1 MVPFM
6 PPAVPFIELPDLLEI
21 KLMRDRLGWTQK
33 KLAQA
38 CGVSQS
44 YINKIERSEAD
55 PGYRKAKEIFR
66 VLGEALAGQ
75 QNPAR
80 KKTARDI
87 MTRHAGYISSNQTVE
102 EARRMMLK
110 NDYSQLPVIDNGIVK
125 GSITDRRLMS
135 LLSNTDDDVRPNQ
148 RVSEVMDRKFP
159 VADLDTKLETLRHL
173 LEEYPAVL
181 VNKGSKEF
189 GIVTKHDLLKAAQ

>member
-1 MVPFM
+1 MVSFM
-6 PPAVPFIELPDLLEI
+6 PAATAIPELPDLLEI

-66 VLGEALAGQ
+66 VLCEALANEQ
-75 QNPAR
+75 DPTK

-87 MTRHAGYISSNQTVE
+87 MTRHAGHISSNQTVE
-102 EARRMMLK
+102 EARRIMLK

-125 GSITDRRLMS
+125 GSITDRRLIS
-135 LLSNTDDDVRPNQ
+135 LLNNTDKARPNQ
-148 RVSEVMDRKFP
+148 KVSEVMDRKFP

-181 VNKGSKEF
+181 VNKGNKEF
-189 GIVTKHDLLKAAQ
+189 GIVTKHDLLNAAR